1 MEMNMGTGPLNTQRF
16 LQQENKRLLQEN
28 ESLRHEVTML
38 HDVLDALRALQEVS
52 SRIDAKTNVL
62 SLLDRILASALTSI
76 GSKDGSLMLIDNEG
90 NELVFVVVHG
100 AIRDTL
106 MNHRIPLGEGIGGWV
121 AVNGRAVMI
130 PNVRIDPRFSTAVD
144 QNFNF
149 KTRSLLCVPITFGNR
164 VMGVIQA
171 INKGNGDEFNR
182 ADLALLGVVAQL
194 AATAMSRAEEMILAE
209 EGTEKKE

>member
-1 MEMNMGTGPLNTQRF
+1 MGTGPLNTQRF

-28 ESLRHEVTML
+28 EALRQEVTML
-38 HDVLDALRALQEVS
+38 HNVLDALRALQEVS

-76 GSKDGSLMLIDNEG
+76 GSKDGSLMLIDNEK

-100 AIRDTL
+100 VIRDTL
-106 MNHRIPLGEGIGGWV
+106 INYRIPLGEGIGGWV

-130 PNVRIDPRFSTAVD
+130 PNVRIDPRFSAAVD
-144 QNFNF
+144 QTFNF

-171 INKGNGDEFNR
+171 INKADGEEFNR
-182 ADLALLGVVAQL
+182 ADLALLGVVSQL
-194 AATAMSRAEEMILAE
+194 AATAMSRAEEVILAE
-209 EGTEKKE
+209 EGKEEEE